1 MKDGVIIEADKGT
14 FTWHWAKSLFNV
26 GIRIIRNML
35 FGVLIYVL
43 AWNITIFVTPEGEC
57 VRIETDDNAYPCT
70 DEIKR
75 DTSCWDENGETELCG
90 AKWEQVKS

>member
-1 MKDGVIIEADKGT
+1 M
-14 FTWHWAKSLFNV
+14 KSL
-26 GIRIIRNML
+26 L
-35 FGVLIYVL
+35 FIVICTLCL
-43 AWNITIFVTPEGEC
+43 LNITIFVTPEGEC

-75 DTSCWDENGETELCG
+75 DTSCWDENNETQLCG